1 MNELA
6 TKKRLKILEGLDD
19 ESFHDLASGLGL
31 EDAWLLF
38 YMKKREWKNLETR
51 NKKYFLEISIEI
63 FESI

>member
-38 YMKKREWKNLETR
+38 YIKKDMKNLET
-51 NKKYFLEISIEI
+51 KYFLEISIEI
-63 FESI
+63 FDSI